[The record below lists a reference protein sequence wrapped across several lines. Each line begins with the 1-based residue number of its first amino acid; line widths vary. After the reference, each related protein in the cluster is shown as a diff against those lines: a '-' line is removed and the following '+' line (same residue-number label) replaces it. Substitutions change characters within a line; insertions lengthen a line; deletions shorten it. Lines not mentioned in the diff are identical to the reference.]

1 MELEDL
7 LKKLP
12 PTSSPADREV
22 VARAYKVAEKAHAGQ
37 KRLSGEKYIQH
48 CLTLA
53 DILAD
58 LGAPAAVLAAGLLHD
73 TVEDTSVSLDDIRR
87 DFGRETA
94 ALVDGVTK
102 LTELPRVSRAAGRA
116 AGRAK
121 PDTQRIELAKETLRK
136 TFLAMGDDVR
146 VVVIKL
152 ADRLHNMRT
161 LSHLPEEKRKRI
173 AEETLEIFAPL
184 ANRLGIWQMK
194 WELEDLG
201 FRYVYPEKF
210 KEIAGLVAE
219 RRVDRQLDMDAITT
233 RLRQELAAG
242 GIEAE
247 VRGRPK
253 HLYSIYRKMER
264 KDVPFEL
271 VYDVRGVRVLAESES
286 DCYLALGV
294 IHGLWKP
301 IPGAFDDYIATPKD
315 NFYQSLHTAVVYD
328 DGRTL
333 EVQIRTRGMDE
344 SAEFGIASH
353 WRYKEGRKRDQAFE
367 LRINWLRRLMEWRQ
381 DVDSASEFVDAMK
394 SDVFNDRVYVFT
406 PRGDIIDLPAG
417 STPIDFA
424 YHIHTDIGH
433 RCRGAKVNGR
443 LVNLDTKLAMG
454 DAVEILT
461 AKRGG
466 PSRDWLNSS
475 LEMVKTQRAASKIRQ
490 WFKREDREQNI
501 SHGRQ
506 LLERELRRL
515 GLEGVAYEQIARDLG
530 FSQVD
535 DLLASIGNGDLNL
548 GKVVSRL
555 AEARLP
561 ELDLP
566 RPLDLETRGG
576 RLPADEVSI
585 LGLSGLLTN
594 IARCCKPV
602 PGDPI
607 VGYVTRGRGA
617 TIHRRDCPN
626 ILRIRDKERLVQV
639 SWGQARETYP
649 VSIRIRAYD
658 RDGLMRDVSTLVSNE
673 GISMSSIHVST
684 KSSLAIFDLVMGI
697 TDLNQLSRVLNR
709 LEALP
714 NVLEAR
720 RLQPG

>member
-1 MELEDL
+1 MQLDDL
-7 LKKLP
+7 LKRLP
-12 PTSSPADREV
+12 DATSPADREM
-22 VARAYKVAEKAHAGQ
+22 VARAYKVAERAHAGQ

-48 CLTLA
+48 CLA
-53 DILAD
+53 VSDILAE
-58 LGAPAAVLAAGLLHD
+58 LNAPPAVLAAGLLHD
-73 TVEDTSVSLDDIRR
+73 TVEDTSLTLDDIRS
-87 DFGRETA
+87 DFGPEVTT
-94 ALVDGVTK
+94 LVDGVTK
-102 LTELPRVSRAAGRA
+102 LDELPRVSRGASRSKADSQKA
-116 AGRAK
+116 
-121 PDTQRIELAKETLRK
+121 ELAKETLRK

-161 LSHLPEEKRKRI
+161 LSYLPVEKRQRI
-173 AEETLEIFAPL
+173 ALETLEIFAPL

-194 WELEDLG
+194 WELEDLS
-201 FRYVYPEKF
+201 FRYVFPEKY

-219 RRVDRQLDMDAITT
+219 RRADRQHDLEGITA
-233 RLRQELAAG
+233 RLREELSRA

-247 VRGRPK
+247 VKGRPK

-264 KDVPFEL
+264 KQVPFEL
-271 VYDVRGVRVLAESES
+271 VYDVRGVRVLVATES

-294 IHGLWKP
+294 IHSLWKP

-315 NFYQSLHTAVVYD
+315 NFYRSLHTAVVFD
-328 DGRTL
+328 DGRTV
-333 EVQIRTRGMDE
+333 EVQIRTRAMDE
-344 SAEFGIASH
+344 SAEFGIAAH
-353 WRYKEGRKRDQAFE
+353 WRYKEGRKRDRDFE
-367 LRINWLRRLMEWRQ
+367 QRINWLRRLMEWRQ
-381 DVDSASEFVDAMK
+381 DVDNATDFVDAMK
-394 SDVFNDRVYVFT
+394 SEVFNDRVYVFT

-443 LVNLDTKLAMG
+443 LVNLDVKLQTG
-454 DAVEILT
+454 EAVEILT

-466 PSRDWLNSS
+466 PSRDWLNPS
-475 LEMVKTQRAASKIRQ
+475 LEMVKTQRAISKIRQ
-490 WFKREDREQNI
+490 WFKREDREQNVTD
-501 SHGRQ
+501 GRQ
-506 LLERELRRL
+506 MLERELRRL
-515 GLEGVAYEQIARDLG
+515 GLEGVAYEQLARDLG
-530 FSQVD
+530 YSQVE
-535 DLLASIGNGDLNL
+535 DLLAAIGCGDVNL

-555 AEARLP
+555 AEAKLP

-566 RPLDLETRGG
+566 RPLELEARGG
-576 RLPADEVSI
+576 RLAPGEVSI
-585 LGLSGLLTN
+585 LGVSGLLTN
-594 IARCCKPV
+594 IARCCKPL

-626 ILRIRDKERLVQV
+626 VLRIRDKERLVQV

-649 VSIRIRAYD
+649 VSVRIRAYD
-658 RDGLMRDVSTLVSNE
+658 RDGLMRDVSTLVANE

-684 KSSLAIFDLVMGI
+684 KSSLAIFDLVMGV